1 MSRWNDTITLYAKA
15 PEQSESDGMW
25 APSDDEGTEV
35 FCNTYT
41 AGIREKSGEPYAG
54 LRDYAEV
61 QVRSEDYDDQTMALY
76 KGHEYEITTVTQS
89 GSFYRL
95 YLERE
100 VSNG

>member
-1 MSRWNDTITLYAKA
+1 MSRWNDTVTLYARA
-15 PEQSESDGMW
+15 PKQDEYGVW
-25 APSDDEGTEV
+25 VPSDDDGTEV

-54 LRDYAEV
+54 LRDYAEI
-61 QVRSEDYDDQTMALY
+61 QVRAEDYDDQTSALY
-76 KGHEYEITTVTQS
+76 HGKMYEITTILNS
-89 GSFYRL
+89 GTFYRL